1 MGMTTA
7 LILGPPLVAFACFS
21 HWIAYRMDALHR
33 GAWWIA

>member
-1 MGMTTA
+1 
-7 LILGPPLVAFACFS
+7 VAFGYFS